1 MAKGIGRKEL
11 REPDE
16 FLTLTNQALD
26 YAKHHERELAYAAG
40 ALALVIA
47 LALGVRWYRGWQ
59 DEKAESAFGAARRDF
74 AEQRFDTAVK
84 GFERV
89 STDWRGTRFGTLAL
103 VYEGNSYAELGKTKE
118 AEGAFRAVLDASREP
133 LLQQIAHYNLGL
145 LAAKA
150 GDGKTAATELGA
162 AAAIEGPLR
171 GPAWFSRLASHEK
184 FVENVKDGMM
194 AIDELN
200 PSARAFVE
208 AQLGPRAKDATPD
221 AQAATGSGSVKVE

>member
-1 MAKGIGRKEL
+1 MAKGIGRKQL

-16 FLTLTNQALD
+16 FLTLTHQALD
-26 YAKHHERELAYAAG
+26 YAKRHQREIMFAAV
-40 ALALVIA
+40 ALAAVIA

-59 DEKAESAFGAARRDF
+59 DEKAEAAFGAARHDF
-74 AEQRFDTAVK
+74 VEQHFDTAVK

-89 STDWRGTRFGTLAL
+89 ATEWGGTRFGTLAL

-118 AEGAFRAVLDASREP
+118 AEAAFRSVLDASREP
-133 LLQQIAHYNLGL
+133 LVQQLAHYNLGL

-150 GDGKTAATELGA
+150 GDNKTAATELGA

-171 GPAWFSRLASHEK
+171 GPAWFARLASHEK
-184 FVENVKDGMM
+184 FVENVKDGMI
-194 AIDELN
+194 AIDELP

-208 AQLGPRAKDATPD
+208 AQLGPQAKDAS
-221 AQAATGSGSVKVE
+221 AATTGGNVKLE

>member
-26 YAKHHERELAYAAG
+26 YARHHERELAYAAG

-47 LALGVRWYRGWQ
+47 LALGARWYRGWQ
-59 DEKAESAFGAARRDF
+59 DAKAESAFGAASHDF
-74 AEQRFDTAVK
+74 AEQHFDTAVK

-89 STDWRGTRFGTLAL
+89 ATDWQGTRFGTLAL

-118 AEGAFRAVLDASREP
+118 AEGAFRAVLGASREP

-150 GDGKTAATELGA
+150 GDSKTAATELGA

-184 FVENVKDGMM
+184 FVENVKDGML

-200 PSARAFVE
+200 PRARAFVD
-208 AQLGPRAKDATPD
+208 AQLRPQAKDATKD
-221 AQAATGSGSVKVE
+221 AQGAADSGSVKLE